1 MRNFVSRTFL
11 QHPASVDEG
20 YFEHMAF
27 ATGFSLRLFRAA
39 FAALIHAIVPS
50 LCERTA
56 SAEIKELHARLNNR

>member
-1 MRNFVSRTFL
+1 MRTFISKTFHH
-11 QHPASVDEG
+11 HPASVDET

-39 FAALIHAIVPS
+39 FAALIHAAIPC

-56 SAEIKELHARLNNR
+56 SAEIKKMHARLHNR